1 MALLTEVKH
10 EGTADLAR
18 CAADRCGCMVPE
30 SGMDEAHG
38 RVCLG
43 RCALSRCVAAL
54 PRIPA
59 EARGGICQ
67 WQSGCLVQAVP
78 GRHGIAARPALR
90 KPPSVWRGGGG
101 DRAAP
106 GLGYR
111 TDGPDRALSRA
122 QLWSSNAVDELRSA

>member
-10 EGTADLAR
+10 ESTADLAR
-18 CAADRCGCMVPE
+18 CAADRGGRMVPQ
-30 SGMDEAHG
+30 SGVDEAHG

-43 RCALSRCVAAL
+43 CRALSRCVVAL

-67 WQSGCLVQAVP
+67 WQPGCLVQAVP
-78 GRHGIAARPALR
+78 ARHGIAARASLR
-90 KPPSVWRGGGG
+90 EPPGVRRGCRR
-101 DRAAP
+101 DSAAP

-111 TDGPDRALSRA
+111 TDGPG
-122 QLWSSNAVDELRSA
+122 